1 MLLFQKTIDRSSLRQ
16 GFTIPIEFHSL
27 LHLAAGRE
35 MKRGETQDI
44 KIVVDG
50 VAYDAQL
57 KNQMFDE
64 TKFVGHPDV
73 VQIRYGENSPLSKK
87 LREVFCESW
96 NYVETIK
103 SLPENIDRKL
113 IIRVPEERQEY
124 LVLSTTDLPNVFVA
138 ECITISEKIA
148 IMKDM
153 QLMSELDFET
163 YEPREDATASIKEVT
178 RIQHIRHLDRSIGD
192 SLKQLYGFR
201 CQMAAELVGEPYGV
215 TCVEAHHIVP
225 FTESINNDT
234 SNIII
239 LSPSYH
245 RIIHKAKP
253 TFDRTSLSFHFPNGL
268 VERVKIDKHL
278 TNR

>member
-201 CQMAAELVGEPYGV
+201 CQMTAELVGEPYGG